1 MADIQFNPKIENRSS
16 LGALHNLGILIH
28 CRDLSAMYMAVC
40 VAVGGEEVAYD
51 TASDIWSIANAAL
64 KLN

>member
-1 MADIQFNPKIENRSS
+1 
-16 LGALHNLGILIH
+16 
-28 CRDLSAMYMAVC
+28 MYMAVC